1 MRSKQ
6 MLLAFLLLPVTLFG
20 QSIKF
25 PLVSSSEDP
34 TTMITEIETTNQHT
48 IISFRHVGAEKGSW
62 IQLNKSMYLQDAK
75 GEERYNY
82 VRSEGIPLRPERF
95 VATKDNQEVNFKV
108 YFEKLKPGTQEI
120 NVIERARSQAELND
134 GVNFLNYFSVNLNK
148 SKLELA
154 DHKVSKVEVVVTPP
168 PPVPVGTDF
177 SSSFVNGEAA
187 NFGPALKDMYM
198 GMFTAQLN
206 VYSNPAIIDQLA
218 KNMKSYYDALI
229 KVGFSSDAALKII
242 TSKPLV
248 SAVGNSNN

>member
-6 MLLAFLLLPVTLFG
+6 ILLAFLLLPVTLFG

-34 TTMITEIETTNQHT
+34 TTMITEVETNSQYT
-48 IISFRHVGAEKGSW
+48 IVSFKHICTVKGSW
-62 IQLNKSMYLQDAK
+62 VQLNKSMYLQDAN

-82 VRSEGIPLRPERF
+82 RRSEGIPLRPDRF

-120 NVIERARSQAELND
+120 NVIERARSQAELNN
-134 GVNFLNYFSVNLNK
+134 GVNFLNYFRVNLNQ
-148 SKLELA
+148 SQLELGDRA
-154 DHKVSKVEVVVTPP
+154 VSKVEVVVAPP
-168 PPVPVGTDF
+168 PPLRSDF
-177 SSSFVNGEAA
+177 VTSVANGETA
-187 NFGPALKDMYM
+187 NLGPVLKDMYM

-206 VYSNPAIIDQLA
+206 VYSNPAVIDQLA

-242 TSKPLV
+242 TSKQLI
-248 SAVGNSNN
+248 SAGGNSNN